1 MTPAVQQFSFLN
13 RWFIFRRRGEA
24 GPAATAEN
32 AEATVAVGNAKPPV
46 GAVTSEE
53 VAAEVQATAAA
64 AEAIQKAADIRFSG
78 LRSDTELPD
87 LSFQAFESQFMK
99 ELARIGMTTS

>member
-1 MTPAVQQFSFLN
+1 LEDGFARTVTEALASGLPAVVTPHTGARDFLVN
-13 RWFIFRRRGEA
+13 GKNGYIVPIRDA
-24 GPAATAEN
+24 
-32 AEATVAVGNAKPPV
+32 
-46 GAVTSEE
+46 
-53 VAAEVQATAAA
+53 AAA

-78 LRSDTELPD
+78 LRSDAELPD